1 MAWVERRITRVS
13 QPQDA
18 VGIDGTNAI
27 AKRFAFLMLPTVG
40 NTNLVNGEALTKTGT
55 FTNAPTPA
63 GVGANFVGT
72 TSDRLG
78 EYLKNPG
85 GVAMPN
91 ASAGLTMFAVVV
103 PNTVSTQQTIASFS
117 RSGTQNT
124 RTRIEIS
131 GTGKAAF
138 VIRHLANGTAASV
151 NGVTTLAVG
160 APYVIVGTSVNQ
172 SLHKVYL
179 NGVLEA
185 QSATTISSG
194 ASDWDS
200 LFVGLDG
207 VSNPGYTLP
216 ANCKIL
222 MFGAARGALSDAEV
236 KSLSENPWQLLE
248 PEVQRIW
255 VDDYVSAGG
264 GATVIP
270 IGVQATG
277 SVGTPS
283 ATGAATTTP
292 AGVSASSAVGTPVAV
307 GGASIPATVLP
318 AGVQVVAAIGTAT
331 AIGAAVAQPAGVTAS
346 GAVGAPVAIGETAGV
361 TVVYPA
367 GVQAVAA
374 VGTPGVIAAA
384 RVIPI
389 GVQAMGEVGEPLAYA
404 GDTPPVVATSNYGF
418 EMSAGKRYYIKRKG
432 KILLFNSAEQ
442 ADDYLAVE
450 QQATV
455 VTSRGA
461 KKRIAAKLVKVAPIE
476 TIELEPVTE
485 LLSRYMPE
493 VSLPN
498 LLKMRD
504 IEQVIAM
511 QQQALMM
518 QDDEDI
524 ELLLMTL

>member
-1 MAWVERRITRVS
+1 MAERQI
-13 QPQDA
+13 
-18 VGIDGTNAI
+18 
-27 AKRFAFLMLPTVG
+27 
-40 NTNLVNGEALTKTGT
+40 
-55 FTNAPTPA
+55 
-63 GVGANFVGT
+63 
-72 TSDRLG
+72 
-78 EYLKNPG
+78 PG
-85 GVAMPN
+85 G
-91 ASAGLTMFAVVV
+91 
-103 PNTVSTQQTIASFS
+103 
-117 RSGTQNT
+117 
-124 RTRIEIS
+124 
-131 GTGKAAF
+131 
-138 VIRHLANGTAASV
+138 
-151 NGVTTLAVG
+151 
-160 APYVIVGTSVNQ
+160 PYLV
-172 SLHKVYL
+172 
-179 NGVLEA
+179 E
-185 QSATTISSG
+185 SG
-194 ASDWDS
+194 A
-200 LFVGLDG
+200 GQYQI
-207 VSNPGYTLP
+207 PGWAYWAQAAATG
-216 ANCKIL
+216 
-222 MFGAARGALSDAEV
+222 GAA
-236 KSLSENPWQLLE
+236 
-248 PEVQRIW
+248 
-255 VDDYVSAGG
+255 
-264 GATVIP
+264 TVTP

-318 AGVQVVAAIGTAT
+318 AGVQATGAVGTVS
-331 AIGAAVAQPAGVTAS
+331 AIGAAVALPAGVTAS
-346 GAVGAPVAIGETAGV
+346 GAVGTPVAIGEAAGV

-367 GVQAVAA
+367 GVQAVSA

-432 KILLFNSAEQ
+432 KILLFDNAAQ
-442 ADDYLAVE
+442 ADDYLATE

-476 TIELEPVTE
+476 TVELEPVTE
-485 LLSRYMPE
+485 LLSRYMPD

>member
-1 MAWVERRITRVS
+1 MAWVETRITRTT
-13 QPQDA
+13 QPQDGCGLDRTGEFYSRLIA
-18 VGIDGTNAI
+18 VLDPISRRDLVTNRPMTLVGGFPLTPGKYGRSAQGDAASLGYVTVSGLGAEISILGVMNNATCGASGSLEFGLGSSAGTALACYQAANNPANRFLLRQTNGGGTSAVPFATNAFTTGPYVVGASIAGSLASQVVTYFNGRQDRGTQLDGSSGTNAVFD
-27 AKRFAFLMLPTVG
+27 RFCI
-40 NTNLVNGEALTKTGT
+40 
-55 FTNAPTPA
+55 
-63 GVGANFVGT
+63 
-72 TSDRLG
+72 
-78 EYLKNPG
+78 G
-85 GVAMPN
+85 G
-91 ASAGLTMFAVVV
+91 
-103 PNTVSTQQTIASFS
+103 IS
-117 RSGTQNT
+117 RSTN
-124 RTRIEIS
+124 
-131 GTGKAAF
+131 
-138 VIRHLANGTAASV
+138 
-151 NGVTTLAVG
+151 
-160 APYVIVGTSVNQ
+160 
-172 SLHKVYL
+172 
-179 NGVLEA
+179 
-185 QSATTISSG
+185 SG
-194 ASDWDS
+194 AQVGDDCALSV
-200 LFVGLDG
+200 LF
-207 VSNPGYTLP
+207 
-216 ANCKIL
+216 
-222 MFGAARGALSDAEV
+222 RGALSDDEFYRL
-236 KSLSENPWQLLE
+236 SLNPWQLYE
-248 PEVQRIW
+248 PEVTRLWI
-255 VDDYVSAGG
+255 DDTVSTGG
-264 GATVIP
+264 AATVIP

-292 AGVSASSAVGTPVAV
+292 AGVSATASVGAPIAV

-318 AGVQVVAAIGTAT
+318 VGVQATGAVGTVSAT
-331 AIGAAVAQPAGVTAS
+331 GAAVAQPVGVVAS
-346 GAVGAPVAIGETAGV
+346 GTVGTPVAIGEAAGV

-389 GVQAMGEVGEPLAYA
+389 GVQAVGEVGEPLAYA

-432 KILLFNSAEQ
+432 KILLFDSAEQ

-485 LLSRYMPE
+485 LLSRYMPD

-504 IEQVIAM
+504 IEQVLKM
-511 QQQALMM
+511 QQQALLM